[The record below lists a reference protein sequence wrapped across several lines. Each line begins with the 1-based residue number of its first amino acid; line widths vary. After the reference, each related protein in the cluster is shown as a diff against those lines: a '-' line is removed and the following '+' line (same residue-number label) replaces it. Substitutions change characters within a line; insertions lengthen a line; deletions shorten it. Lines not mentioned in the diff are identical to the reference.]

1 MKYVFSK
8 KDALRADL
16 DNPRRTAFVWVD
28 VEQGAK
34 KLSGGSAEIP
44 VGSELPYH
52 IHESEEEMMFIYK
65 GTGVAVADGV
75 ESPLGPETMVFM
87 PPGVRHT
94 FKNTGTEPL
103 CFAFF
108 YSPPGPEQNIRRLAK
123 K

>member
-1 MKYVFSK
+1 MKYVFTK

-28 VEQGAK
+28 FEQGAK
-34 KLSGGSAEIP
+34 NLSGGSAEIP

-52 IHESEEEMMFIYK
+52 VHESEEEMMFIYK
-65 GTGVAVADGV
+65 GTGIAVADG
-75 ESPLGPETMVFM
+75 EDFPLGPETMVFV

-108 YSPPGPEQNIRRLAK
+108 YSPPGPEQNVRRQAK